1 MEGLIAPLIAV
12 YTQNTGQTFSSGVTT
27 VVNYETKQIDTYKA
41 VTTGSAWKYV
51 APISG
56 VHIINARLLFNAST
70 AWAYGEVAGLY
81 VYHNGIFHLVDRWS
95 DINSPTTAVTRM
107 LRGTYIMRLNV
118 LDTIKIYVNQASGV
132 NLTTTGNYQDNR
144 VEIIAWP
151 EK

>member
-12 YTQNTGQTFSSGVTT
+12 YTQNTGQTFSSGVST

-56 VHIINARLLFNAST
+56 VHIINARLLFNNST
-70 AWAYGEVAGLY
+70 AWAYGEVASLY
-81 VYHNGIFHLVDRWS
+81 VYHNGIYHPVDRWS
-95 DINSPTTAVTRM
+95 DINSSTTAVTRM

-118 LDTIKIYVNQASGV
+118 LDTIQLYVNQTSGV
-132 NLTTTGNYQDNR
+132 NQTTANDYRINR